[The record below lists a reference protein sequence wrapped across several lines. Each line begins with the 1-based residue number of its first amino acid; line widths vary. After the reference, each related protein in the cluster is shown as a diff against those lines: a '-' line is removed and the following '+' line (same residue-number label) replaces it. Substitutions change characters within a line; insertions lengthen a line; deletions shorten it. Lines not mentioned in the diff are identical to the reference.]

1 MTEYIRKCLLVLLV
15 VLTIALVGVMVP
27 HQMAADVN
35 AQGHTK
41 TLDRDLE
48 PVTVKGYRVTALIN
62 EPLNRLYVY
71 KFNGNALSGPIP
83 SQVDEVGPDGRYLST
98 GDGDGALDPQDEIV
112 FMAKDL
118 GDQPSDASLLDSF
131 ATAWYEIEVVDPLS
145 PDKRAW
151 AYLVS
156 RSPTSISDDY
166 VDYNGTLHRIIARQY
181 ELGLATTYIGLN
193 YLTLNGSSTDI
204 LDRSKMRVV
213 FEFLGVPDHLTEND
227 IQDSEI
233 TLIKDGQVRVIL
245 RHVATATTGGTISG
259 SLATTDLA
267 YASMLHTTTSVSVTL
282 PTGFDI
288 TKVRASLDFD
298 SDASGANFHNNNI
311 SGVLINGS
319 GPDGVAVTPFSNW
332 AQVSHSDGRVIQVI
346 DPTLAGGTP
355 KNYYCDDSTSGS
367 ECDGTDKTGDGMSY
381 GDTGILIEGNVNES
395 VTIES
400 SLFVLLPADGSD
412 SDNVGAIY
420 KDYFFNPL
428 IIAPFAQGERHTVFL
443 PIVLKTR
450 Q

>member
-1 MTEYIRKCLLVLLV
+1 
-15 VLTIALVGVMVP
+15 
-27 HQMAADVN
+27 
-35 AQGHTK
+35 
-41 TLDRDLE
+41 
-48 PVTVKGYRVTALIN
+48 
-62 EPLNRLYVY
+62 
-71 KFNGNALSGPIP
+71 
-83 SQVDEVGPDGRYLST
+83 LST
-98 GDGDGALDPQDEIV
+98 SDGDGALDPQDEIV

-118 GDQPSDASLLDSF
+118 GDQPSDTSPLDSF

-156 RSPTSISDDY
+156 RSPTSMSGDY
-166 VDYNGTLHRIIARQY
+166 VGYDSTLHRIIASQY
-181 ELGLATTYIGLN
+181 DLGLATTYVGLN
-193 YLTLNGSSTDI
+193 YLTLNGNSTDI
-204 LDRSKMRVV
+204 LDRSKIRVV

-233 TLIKDGQVRVIL
+233 TLIKDGRVRVIL
-245 RHVATATTGGTISG
+245 RHVATATTGGTISDG
-259 SLATTDLA
+259 SLTTTNLA

-282 PTGFDI
+282 PAGFDI
-288 TKVRASLDFD
+288 TKVRISLDFG

-311 SGVLINGS
+311 SEVLINGS
-319 GPDGVAVTPFSNW
+319 GPDGVVATPFSNW

-346 DPTLAGGTP
+346 DPTPAGGTP
-355 KNYYCDDSTSGS
+355 KNYYCDDTTSGS
-367 ECDGTDKTGDGMSY
+367 ECDGTDKTGDGVSY

-395 VTIES
+395 LIIES
-400 SLFVLLPADGSD
+400 SLFVLLPTGGSG